1 MDIVREL
8 IKKQLE
14 EARLS
19 MSEASL
25 KIGRNASYLQQFLRR
40 GVPEELHERER
51 IRLAELL
58 GIDENQLR
66 GKSTPLTSRPYIKNG
81 DRLQSQAPSAISV
94 IGDKQIPLDTPRLFP
109 ISEMTQDLPVFATT
123 QVAGGG
129 VTMMSKKAVDRIARP
144 NFLVHVDGAYGLII
158 PDDAMSP
165 EAKSGSTAL
174 VHPHLPARDGDT
186 CVFQSEQDSGT
197 AVLMRQLIRSNDRTW
212 RVHQHKP
219 AKDYDLKKSEWPV
232 CHAVVGNFSRR

>member
-19 MSEASL
+19 MSEALL

-40 GVPEELHERER
+40 GVPEELHEKER
-51 IRLAELL
+51 LKLAELL

-66 GKSTPLTSRPYIKNG
+66 GKSIPLTSRPYIKNG
-81 DRLQSQAPSAISV
+81 DRLHSQAPSAISV
-94 IGDKQIPLDTPRLFP
+94 TSGKQIPLDSPRFFP

-123 QVAGGG
+123 QVAGGA
-129 VTMMSKKAVDRIARP
+129 MIMSVKPIDRIARP

-186 CVFQSEQDSGT
+186 CLFQSKQETGT
-197 AVLMRQLIRSNDRTW
+197 AVLMRQLVRSNDRNW

-219 AKDYDLKKSEWPV
+219 AKDYDLKKTEWPV
-232 CHAVVGNFSRR
+232 CHLVVGNFSRR